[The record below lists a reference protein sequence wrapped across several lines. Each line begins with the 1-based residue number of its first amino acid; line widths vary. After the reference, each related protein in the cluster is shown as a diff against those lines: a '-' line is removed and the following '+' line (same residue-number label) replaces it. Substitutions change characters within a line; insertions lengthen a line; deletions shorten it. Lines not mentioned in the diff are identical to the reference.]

1 MVSYDE
7 IFNPINGKLEPLIDL
22 FTEYFGDKYKGKISD
37 NLHNTEFF
45 FLDKNPV
52 ETLKRFYNSKIL
64 DMLADYRKSIGL
76 AHLNLTVEDYKQ
88 MLIAVIV
95 GDIGTNEFLNI
106 CEVSASIG
114 LDVFAYNDIN
124 DFLSYSSNTNKLVAK
139 LNKCIDTWKEH
150 YEQSY
155 YALIDEYSKYS
166 EPYVE
171 GQEELDNIE
180 DYYENQIDHIYLEQ
194 LDKYLVCRDDI
205 SFQQFFTYKRLLQSA
220 VSIGQENLNSDFIVD
235 KALLHQFMDFFG
247 ALGFYHGSDFDAYV
261 NDPKL
266 QAILFDKDML
276 DSIYALKKE
285 KFVTSFMHNQQF
297 LDAARRIDSVDSK
310 SGSYNMLASICMYL
324 SSTHMGGFTQA
335 HLTRDNKLKH
345 YCVCP
350 LGAGLSDNTFI
361 HEAGHAAAGSIVS
374 IMPDKFVD
382 KSGIDTSTI
391 DISKLEFSFDTLVDR
406 VKVTNSKEGMSQA
419 HRKYHILNEVIHDY
433 LIQDILKLAKAKGVT
448 FGLID
453 NESSK
458 TQYSYAFPLVKD
470 FIERYKPFLKDC
482 IMSDDPDLLARFM
495 GRENLDLLAAIVER
509 CVNMPDNVRSSA
521 LNEIAYHYDIDS
533 VSMFDVARDTNTR
546 WSKHTHT
553 YLDLY
558 AKANDIYTAVQSKDG
573 M

>member
-114 LDVFAYNDIN
+114 LDVFAYDDIN

-261 NDPKL
+261 N
-266 QAILFDKDML
+266 
-276 DSIYALKKE
+276 
-285 KFVTSFMHNQQF
+285 
-297 LDAARRIDSVDSK
+297 
-310 SGSYNMLASICMYL
+310 
-324 SSTHMGGFTQA
+324 
-335 HLTRDNKLKH
+335 
-345 YCVCP
+345 
-350 LGAGLSDNTFI
+350 
-361 HEAGHAAAGSIVS
+361 
-374 IMPDKFVD
+374 
-382 KSGIDTSTI
+382 
-391 DISKLEFSFDTLVDR
+391 
-406 VKVTNSKEGMSQA
+406 
-419 HRKYHILNEVIHDY
+419 
-433 LIQDILKLAKAKGVT
+433 
-448 FGLID
+448 
-453 NESSK
+453 
-458 TQYSYAFPLVKD
+458 
-470 FIERYKPFLKDC
+470 
-482 IMSDDPDLLARFM
+482 
-495 GRENLDLLAAIVER
+495 
-509 CVNMPDNVRSSA
+509 
-521 LNEIAYHYDIDS
+521 
-533 VSMFDVARDTNTR
+533 
-546 WSKHTHT
+546 
-553 YLDLY
+553 
-558 AKANDIYTAVQSKDG
+558 
-573 M
+573 